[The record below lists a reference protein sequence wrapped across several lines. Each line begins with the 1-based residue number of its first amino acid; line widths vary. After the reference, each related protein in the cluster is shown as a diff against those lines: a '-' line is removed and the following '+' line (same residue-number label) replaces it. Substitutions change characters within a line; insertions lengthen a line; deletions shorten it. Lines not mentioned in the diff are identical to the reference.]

1 MPVVIAFVSQKGGV
15 GKSTLARALA
25 VAAARAGWKVKLV
38 DLDPLQRTLVL
49 WEKRRRRNNVAPAIE
64 VDAVDDFRKAIAAA
78 DRDTLLIFDT
88 PGQVSQRTQ
97 EIAERA
103 DLIVQPTGPAQY
115 DLHPALLL
123 FQALTNVGV
132 PEDRLVF
139 ALCRTLSKRE
149 EGGAYHNLMA
159 SGYAVLPGSIPE
171 DIVCREAHDQGKT
184 LTETRKGALNRRALA
199 LLDPLLRCARG
210 IIAASRMKQRERVRK

>member
-25 VAAARAGWKVKLV
+25 VAAAGAGWKVELF
-38 DLDPLQRTLVL
+38 DLDPLQRTLML
-49 WEKRRRRNNVAPAIE
+49 WDKTRRQNNIAPAIT
-64 VDAVDDFRKAIAAA
+64 VDTVDDFRKAIAAA
-78 DRDTLLIFDT
+78 DEDTLLIFDT
-88 PGQVSQRTQ
+88 PGQVSQQIQ
-97 EIAERA
+97 EIAQHA
-103 DLIVQPTGPAQY
+103 DLIVQPTGPTQD
-115 DLHPALLL
+115 DLHPALLV

-132 PEDRLVF
+132 SDERLVF

-149 EGGAYHNLMA
+149 EGAAYHKLMT

-171 DIVCREAHDQGKT
+171 DIAYREAHDKGKA

-199 LLDPLLRCARG
+199 LLDPLLRYAHTT
-210 IIAASRMKQRERVRK
+210 IAASRMKQRRAVRK

>member
-25 VAAARAGWKVKLV
+25 VAAARAGSKVKLG

-49 WEKRRRRNNVAPAIE
+49 WDKTRRRNNVAPAIE
-64 VDAVDDFRKAIAAA
+64 VDAVDDFRKTIAAA
-78 DRDTLLIFDT
+78 DHDTLLIFDT
-88 PGQVSQRTQ
+88 PGQVSQQTQ
-97 EIAERA
+97 EIAARA
-103 DLIVQPTGPAQY
+103 DLIVQPTGPAQD
-115 DLHPALLL
+115 DLHPALLV
-123 FQALTNVGV
+123 FRALTNVGV
-132 PEDRLVF
+132 PEERLLF

-149 EGGAYHNLMA
+149 EGIAYHNLME

-184 LTETRKGALNRRALA
+184 LTETRKRALNRRALA
-199 LLDPLLRCARG
+199 LLDPLLRYACA
-210 IIAASRMKQRERVRK
+210 ITAASGTKQSRRVRK

>member
-49 WEKRRRRNNVAPAIE
+49 WEKRRRRNNVAPAIK

-184 LTETRKGALNRRALA
+184 LTETRKGALNRRARA